1 MWCLAFS
8 VLGMSGFGLRWQLS
22 LYRTHATLYSGLAL
36 QKDRDDWWLLW
47 KASSDLWLVDQAWPC
62 HQLGMDAEVKKLQEQ
77 DRVS

>member
-1 MWCLAFS
+1 MWCLAVG
-8 VLGMSGFGLRWQLS
+8 VLGMSGFGLRWQCVQ
-22 LYRTHATLYSGLAL
+22 ATLYSGLAL

-62 HQLGMDAEVKKLQEQ
+62 HQLGMDAKVKKLQEQ